1 MTRREVL
8 SYVEI
13 PDVDIQEINAWQDFK
28 RTFVRDEYI
37 FLKKEE
43 EKQEE
48 LVIQGT

>member
-1 MTRREVL
+1 MSGREVL
-8 SYVEI
+8 LFVEI
-13 PDVDIQEINAWQDFK
+13 PDIDIEEISAWHDFK
-28 RTFVRDEYI
+28 GAFAMDEYI

>member
-8 SYVEI
+8 LYVEI

-28 RTFVRDEYI
+28 RAFVRDEYI